1 MAISD
6 IYNKILIRILK
17 KTFPIW
23 QKLGFHITPNHFYQ
37 PVPDTRTLKNDV
49 WNKHS
54 EMPGIN
60 INTDGQL
67 NLLSTFFIKFKQEY
81 DKFPLGKTAIPY
93 EYYVN
98 NNGFESV
105 DGEILYC
112 MIRYFKPRKILEI
125 GSGNS
130 TYLSAKA
137 VLKNREDNNHTC
149 ELIAIEPYP
158 IDVLK
163 TGLPGLSKLVPQKVQ
178 DVPLSV
184 FCKLKENDILFID
197 SSHILK
203 IGSDVQYE
211 YLEILP
217 RLNRGV
223 IVHIHDIFLPAEYK
237 KEWVLKNHQFFNEQ
251 YLLQAFLTF
260 NDCFEVLWAGSYMHL
275 IYPDKLEE
283 AFGSYKR
290 NKAWPGSFWI
300 RKVK

>member
-1 MAISD
+1 MTISD
-6 IYNKILIRILK
+6 IYNKILMRILK
-17 KTFPIW
+17 KTFSIW
-23 QKLGFHITPNHFYQ
+23 QKLGFHITPNHFYS

-49 WNKHS
+49 WDKHS
-54 EMPGIN
+54 EMSGIN

-137 VLKNREDNNHTC
+137 VLKNEEDNCTC

-158 IDVLK
+158 NDVLK

-184 FCKLKENDILFID
+184 FSELKENDILFID

-203 IGSDVQYE
+203 IGSDVYYE

-237 KEWVLKNHQFFNEQ
+237 KEWVLKNQQFFNEQ

-260 NDCFEVLWAGSYMHL
+260 NDCFEVFWAGSYMHL

-283 AFGSYKR
+283 AFCSYKR